1 MQNLKGG
8 VVQLLKIIQESLTIA
23 VSDTMQDKLYNENK
37 KKSPMN
43 MRHRMIWNQGIA
55 SPFSF
60 SAPWT

>member
-43 MRHRMIWNQGIA
+43 MRHRMI
-55 SPFSF
+55 
-60 SAPWT
+60 